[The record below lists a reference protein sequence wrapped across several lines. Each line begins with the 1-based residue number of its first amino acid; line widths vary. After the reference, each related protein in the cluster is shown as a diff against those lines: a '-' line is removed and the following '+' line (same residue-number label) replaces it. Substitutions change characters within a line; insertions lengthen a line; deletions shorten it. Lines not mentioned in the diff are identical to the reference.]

1 MNHSTQ
7 FEATPGGLVL
17 SNAILLY
24 AGRKHAMSV
33 PRKGGEAF
41 ASIHPVEMVDGAP
54 VICAGT
60 PLTRSHLRQWA
71 EALERNVAPEILPE
85 NVIVS
90 HPDMVAWW
98 VPEQVRPA
106 YFNLS
111 SPPEGLKRLGGR
123 TCVPVPYPAHLF
135 VATRAALGVYALS
148 ESKRPTADTALLFSP
163 ILNIFINGTLCWGN
177 VARPKTLSTAAI
189 PEFEDAV
196 FDSWSTHPNPG
207 QERTLSGKG
216 GLVRLW
222 DDLAAREARRF
233 PVKRL
238 KPFKFSNGRS
248 AAAKK
253 PKKAQ
258 APITVGD
265 IVAGG
270 LRTW

>member
-17 SNAILLY
+17 SSAILLY
-24 AGRKHAMSV
+24 SGGTTALSA
-33 PRKGGEAF
+33 PRKGVNAF

-54 VICAGT
+54 VIGAGT
-60 PLTRSHLRQWA
+60 PLTRAHLRQWA

-111 SPPEGLKRLGGR
+111 SPPDGLKRLGDR
-123 TCVPVPYPAHLF
+123 TCVTVPYPAHLF
-135 VATRAALGVYALS
+135 VATRSALGVFALP
-148 ESKRPTADTALLFSP
+148 ESKRPTADTVLLFSP

-177 VARPKTLSTAAI
+177 VARPKTLSTSAI

-196 FDSWSTHPNPG
+196 FDSWSTHLNPG
-207 QERTLSGKG
+207 QERTLTGKG
-216 GLVRLW
+216 GLVHLW
-222 DDLAAREARRF
+222 DDLAARQARRF

-238 KPFKFSNGRS
+238 RPFEASAGRRS
-248 AAAKK
+248 GGKK
-253 PKKAQ
+253 PKAA
-258 APITVGD
+258 APVTVGD
-265 IVAGG
+265 IIAGG
-270 LRTW
+270 LQTW